1 MIDIKAS
8 LHFFKSLRSQRFHRW
23 PASLFVPLKTI
34 KNLNFTLR
42 NKRKAGVR
50 ISPPF
55 SLSITF
61 RITYKKKRKMASKNR
76 NKVTTLQQLQQR
88 SEELKDAG
96 YIAVRPDAF
105 TPLKNGGGKVFSWN
119 DYVHSMLLTTAG
131 MSASGGDASGSAA
144 RQQVSTIFAS
154 SGGENLGKPKGVG
167 TEGLGF
173 MEWGIANRLPNL
185 IWMLSR
191 MSPFTAAGV
200 DYIKK
205 ILVGRGPAP
214 KYHYTQYVG
223 GNITEKYIPY
233 ESAGVL
239 LRGQIAD
246 LKAKEEAA
254 AEAKRQNEQ
263 QSQNGQSQQEESPF
277 SAVQL
282 QVLSS
287 DEEDSEEMKSLK
299 EALHKWEETQAQ
311 LRDFIENNDLMQT
324 FLDLAGD
331 MALMSQCFVEL
342 QLNQRSLDENGK
354 AVPTAQWTP
363 KVIGLKHR
371 SIFTTRLERMD
382 ENYRINY
389 AYVSNQWLDPTQYVG
404 VQKEEDRKIAAIPYL
419 PTTSAVKDLQRKIR
433 EARQKNVSRKKRPTR
448 FIMSPRD
455 FGGPYYADA
464 LWHSIFAG
472 SIFEYAFTIVDDR
485 LTRKRNSN
493 IIGRV
498 IYIHQDYISRLYQQ
512 QGEKKKKTQG
522 EIQNEIFTS
531 INTWLSNPDNAGQ
544 ALISSAFTGSDG
556 KEHKAWEIVEIET
569 KANDQANADKTELQ
583 EISSIIFF
591 AMGLDA
597 KLIGNTPGDTASSG
611 GTDLRERFL
620 VKQIQFAPLQQL
632 MIRPLEVLSR
642 FNDWD
647 EHLVWWIDREV
658 LTTLDNSKTGV
669 AKQEAS

>member
-1 MIDIKAS
+1 
-8 LHFFKSLRSQRFHRW
+8 
-23 PASLFVPLKTI
+23 
-34 KNLNFTLR
+34 
-42 NKRKAGVR
+42 
-50 ISPPF
+50 
-55 SLSITF
+55 
-61 RITYKKKRKMASKNR
+61 MASKNR
-76 NKVTTLQQLQQR
+76 NRVTTLQQLQQR

-96 YIAVRPDAF
+96 YVAVRPDAF

-131 MSASGGDASGSAA
+131 MSASGGDASGSVA

-154 SGGENLGKPKGVG
+154 SGGENMGKPKDVG

-173 MEWGIANRLPNL
+173 MEWGMANRLPNL

-246 LKAKEEAA
+246 LKAK
-254 AEAKRQNEQ
+254 
-263 QSQNGQSQQEESPF
+263 
-277 SAVQL
+277 
-282 QVLSS
+282 

-299 EALHKWEETQAQ
+299 EALRKWEETNSQ
-311 LRDFIENNDLMQT
+311 LRDFLENNDLMQT

-342 QLNQRSLDENGK
+342 QLNQRSLDENGN

-433 EARQKNVSRKKRPTR
+433 EARQKQVSRKKRPTR

-498 IYIHQDYISRLYQQ
+498 IYIHQDYISKLYQQ
-512 QGEKKKKTQG
+512 QGEQKKKTIG

-647 EHLVWWIDREV
+647 EHLVWQIDREV

-669 AKQEAS
+669 AKQEV

>member
-1 MIDIKAS
+1 
-8 LHFFKSLRSQRFHRW
+8 
-23 PASLFVPLKTI
+23 
-34 KNLNFTLR
+34 
-42 NKRKAGVR
+42 
-50 ISPPF
+50 
-55 SLSITF
+55 
-61 RITYKKKRKMASKNR
+61 MASKNR
-76 NKVTTLQQLQQR
+76 NRVNNLQQLQQR

-96 YIAVRPDAF
+96 YVAVRPDAF

-154 SGGENLGKPKGVG
+154 SGGENMGKPKDVG

-173 MEWGIANRLPNL
+173 MEWGMANRLPNL

-246 LKAKEEAA
+246 LKAK
-254 AEAKRQNEQ
+254 
-263 QSQNGQSQQEESPF
+263 
-277 SAVQL
+277 
-282 QVLSS
+282 

-299 EALHKWEETQAQ
+299 EALRKWEETNAQ
-311 LRDFIENNDLMQT
+311 LRDFLENNDLMQT
-324 FLDLAGD
+324 YLDLAGD

-342 QLNQRSLDENGK
+342 QLNQRLLDENGN

-647 EHLVWWIDREV
+647 EHLVWQIDREV

-669 AKQEAS
+669 AKQEVS

>member
-1 MIDIKAS
+1 
-8 LHFFKSLRSQRFHRW
+8 
-23 PASLFVPLKTI
+23 
-34 KNLNFTLR
+34 
-42 NKRKAGVR
+42 
-50 ISPPF
+50 
-55 SLSITF
+55 
-61 RITYKKKRKMASKNR
+61 MASKNR
-76 NKVTTLQQLQQR
+76 NKVTNLQQLQQR

-96 YIAVRPDAF
+96 YVAVRPDAF

-154 SGGENLGKPKGVG
+154 SGGENMGKPKDVG

-173 MEWGIANRLPNL
+173 MEWGMSNRLPNL

-246 LKAKEEAA
+246 LKAK
-254 AEAKRQNEQ
+254 
-263 QSQNGQSQQEESPF
+263 
-277 SAVQL
+277 
-282 QVLSS
+282 

-299 EALHKWEETQAQ
+299 EALRKWEETNAQ
-311 LRDFIENNDLMQT
+311 LRDFLENNDLMQT
-324 FLDLAGD
+324 YLDLAGD

-342 QLNQRSLDENGK
+342 QLNQRLLDENGN

-498 IYIHQDYISRLYQQ
+498 IYIHQDYISKLYQQ
-512 QGEKKKKTQG
+512 QGEQKKKTIG

-647 EHLVWWIDREV
+647 EHLVWQIDREV